1 MKQKDNEVGS
11 ALLKLGNEYN
21 KILNR
26 KARME
31 SERYSFQCEHTLSEC
46 MKGNHENLK
55 NVRHMLLEMRQDTGY
70 DSDASDSQKAKEHID
85 LFKKTYSLSF
95 DDLNH

>member
-21 KILNR
+21 KILHR

-31 SERYSFQCEHTLSEC
+31 SERYSFNLST
-46 MKGNHENLK
+46 H
-55 NVRHMLLEMRQDTGY
+55 
-70 DSDASDSQKAKEHID
+70 
-85 LFKKTYSLSF
+85 
-95 DDLNH
+95 